1 MTSQPWWLP
10 LLRCPDCG
18 SAVDGQKPLACGAAC
33 GWQSS
38 DGRDL
43 RCVAPLPR
51 WIEHNRRPGIAPDG
65 ALRRLNTQAPDL
77 TYRGPAAQRDSTALM
92 SVLQERLEPG
102 ARVLDLGC
110 GPRDQAAPVQ
120 FLGFQYLGVDVE
132 GEAADLLVDA
142 HALPLADGCLDAVLS
157 YAVLEHLRDPFVA
170 LSEISRVL
178 KPGGIYLGTVSLGEP
193 FHASYFH
200 HTAWGVLALVQ
211 QSPQLEVERLWAAID
226 TLRSL
231 ARMGR
236 YPRII
241 RRLLSLVDTL
251 HRACPWL
258 APRKQRWPDKDRQV
272 DALHRAGS
280 IGFVIRK
287 SAEGKTP
294 TRIGEWL

>member
-1 MTSQPWWLP
+1 MNSQPWWLP
-10 LLRCPDCG
+10 LIQCPDCG
-18 SAVDGQKPLACGAAC
+18 SPMAGEKPLVCSAAC

-38 DGRDL
+38 DERDL

-51 WIEHNRRPGIAPDG
+51 WIEHDRQLCIDPGK
-65 ALRRLNTQAPDL
+65 ALRDLITVAPVNT
-77 TYRGPAAQRDSTALM
+77 YKGPAAQRDSTSLI
-92 SVLQERLEPG
+92 SVLEQRLEPG

-110 GPRDQAAPVQ
+110 GPKDQAVPVQ

-142 HALPLADGCLDAVLS
+142 HAMPLVDGSFDAVLS

-193 FHASYFH
+193 FHSSYFH

-211 QSPQLEVERLWAAID
+211 QSPQLEVERLWASID
-226 TLRSL
+226 TLSSL
-231 ARMGR
+231 SRMGR

-241 RRLLSLVDTL
+241 RRVLSLLDAL
-251 HRACPWL
+251 HSTCPWL
-258 APRKQRWPDKDRQV
+258 SPRKQRWPEKDRQL
-272 DALHRAGS
+272 DSLHRAGS
-280 IGFVIRK
+280 IAFVIRK
-287 SAEGKTP
+287 SAESTTTQPGLD
-294 TRIGEWL
+294 RA

>member
-1 MTSQPWWLP
+1 
-10 LLRCPDCG
+10 
-18 SAVDGQKPLACGAAC
+18 
-33 GWQSS
+33 
-38 DGRDL
+38 
-43 RCVAPLPR
+43 
-51 WIEHNRRPGIAPDG
+51 
-65 ALRRLNTQAPDL
+65 
-77 TYRGPAAQRDSTALM
+77 M
-92 SVLQERLEPG
+92 SVLQQRLEPG

-120 FLGFQYLGVDVE
+120 FLKFKYLGVDVE

-142 HALPLADGCLDAVLS
+142 HALPFADGSLDAVLS

-178 KPGGIYLGTVSLGEP
+178 RPGGIYVGTVSQGEP

-200 HTAWGVLALVQ
+200 HTAWGVLALEQ
-211 QSPQLEVERLWAAID
+211 QSPQLVVERLWAAID

-241 RRLLSLVDTL
+241 RRVLSLVDSL

-258 APRKQRWPDKDRQV
+258 ASRKQY
-272 DALHRAGS
+272 
-280 IGFVIRK
+280 
-287 SAEGKTP
+287 
-294 TRIGEWL
+294 

>member
-1 MTSQPWWLP
+1 M
-10 LLRCPDCG
+10 LRCPDCG
-18 SAVDGQKPLACGAAC
+18 SRVEEGGGSELTCSAAC

-51 WIEHNRRPGIAPDG
+51 WIEHDRRSGISPEDV
-65 ALRRLNTQAPDL
+65 LRELITK
-77 TYRGPAAQRDSTALM
+77 GPTLIYKGPSAQRDSTELM
-92 SVLQERLEPG
+92 SVLQERLDRG
-102 ARVLDLGC
+102 AKVLDLGC

-120 FLGFQYLGVDVE
+120 YLGLNYLGVDVD
-132 GEAADLLVDA
+132 GAAADLLVDA
-142 HALPLADGCLDAVLS
+142 HALPFADRSLDAVLS

-178 KPGGIYLGTVSLGEP
+178 KPGGIYLGTVSQGEP

-200 HTAWGVLALVQ
+200 HTAWGVLALVN
-211 QSPQLEVERLWAAID
+211 QSPQLMVERLWPAID

-236 YPRII
+236 YPRVV
-241 RRLLSLVDTL
+241 RKLLYLLDAL
-251 HRACPWL
+251 HVAFPWL
-258 APRKQRWPDKDRQV
+258 APRKQRWSDKERQV

-287 SAEGKTP
+287 KTWTNP
-294 TRIGEWL
+294 ENP